1 MANNITGA
9 SLAPIYNRL
18 NQAPQY
24 HPVEAETFSDW
35 AIEAGDIVT
44 ISRGDDSYESP
55 VHSTTMTWKGA
66 PKVNINA
73 SGNEKREPVAK
84 IGKRKYNSGS
94 GGYRNSHE
102 MYYFAVT
109 AEGLFHE
116 VYDSDGR
123 FSRLQNTVEG
133 LRHEVYDTDGRFSL
147 LQNTVDGL
155 HHEVYDTNGRFSTL
169 QNTVNGLYHEVYD
182 TNGRFSTLR
191 NTVNGLY
198 HEVYD
203 TNGRFGTLQNTV
215 NGLYHEVYDTNGR
228 FSTLRNTVNGLYHEV
243 YDTNGRFSTL
253 QNTVNGLY
261 HEVYDTNGRYSTLKN
276 TVDGLYHEVYDT
288 NGKFSRLQNTVNGL
302 YHEVY
307 DTNGRFSTLRNTV
320 NGLYHEVYDTNGS
333 FSVLRNEVDG
343 LYSEVYD
350 SGTGI
355 TSRIESL
362 GNRISLVV
370 TDGSN
375 PSIKPA
381 SIVTAINESGSQ
393 VVLSADH
400 VQISGTTKI
409 NDVFT
414 VSGNSLLIKGGAMFG
429 TSDSYSLISGQN
441 ITASY
446 YSVRGSGYVR
456 FSGSGSSEYYDL
468 TSDVVK
474 TMIKKAEVDGNTL
487 KLTPVSGEIITFSKA
502 VTSIG
507 YAWNSGK
514 LTVTAYP
521 QGYSTQLLG
530 VAAAGSWDSTNPN
543 QYNGRIRYYEGSDD
557 ETQYNTGATFTVNA
571 QSRYNNG
578 WKAAE
583 DELVWPTSN
592 TSTASMTITHPSSNV
607 GQTASHVYTVS
618 VDSDYAYVKNAAN
631 TVVARVANSVTHN
644 IGITVNSGSAIAG
657 TQEGAQFISGCT
669 QIFSSMTLR
678 GHASGRYYKFTVSC
692 GGTTKNYYFTVYT

>member
-9 SLAPIYNRL
+9 SLTPIYNRL

-44 ISRGDDSYESP
+44 ISRGDDTYESP

-147 LQNTVDGL
+147 LQNTVNGLYHEVYDSTGKFSALQNTVDGL
-155 HHEVYDTNGRFSTL
+155 RHEVYDTNGRFS
-169 QNTVNGLYHEVYD
+169 
-182 TNGRFSTLR
+182 
-191 NTVNGLY
+191 
-198 HEVYD
+198 
-203 TNGRFGTLQNTV
+203 TLQNTV

-261 HEVYDTNGRYSTLKN
+261 HEVYDTNGRFSALRNTVNGLYHEVYDTNGRYSTLKN

-288 NGKFSRLQNTVNGL
+288 NGKFSKLQNTVNGL

-320 NGLYHEVYDTNGS
+320 NGLYHEVYDTSGKFSTLQNTVNGLSHEVYDTNGS

-350 SGTGI
+350 SSTGY

-375 PSIKPA
+375 PAIKPA
-381 SIVTAINESGSQ
+381 SIVTAINGSGSQ
-393 VVLSADH
+393 VIISANKINLDGYVTATNLDSNISNLAVVH
-400 VQISGTTKI
+400 VKSIQAASGTTNSTLSLHTISALTRLYVGSGQDQLSITRNVLAGMVKT
-409 NDVFT
+409 FS
-414 VSGNSLLIKGGAMFG
+414 VSGN
-429 TSDSYSLISGQN
+429 T
-441 ITASY
+441 
-446 YSVRGSGYVR
+446 
-456 FSGSGSSEYYDL
+456 L
-468 TSDVVK
+468 T
-474 TMIKKAEVDGNTL
+474 
-487 KLTPVSGEIITFSKA
+487 LTPFDGDPVTFSKA
-502 VTSIG
+502 VTDIG
-507 YAWNSGK
+507 YTWLSGGR
-514 LTVTAYP
+514 LRVTANP
-521 QGYSTQLLG
+521 QGYTKQLLG
-530 VAAAGSWDSTNPN
+530 VTVKDDGTGAWDNNVYS
-543 QYNGRIRYYEGSDD
+543 GKILYYEGSDD
-557 ETQYNTGATFTVNA
+557 ETTYETKATFTING
-571 QSRYNNG
+571 QQIYQNG
-578 WKAAE
+578 WNAARNAE
-583 DELVWPTSN
+583 TRITMTRGAYDEYSRTYTCTCTLS
-592 TSTASMTITHPSSNV
+592 SSLAPSS
-607 GQTASHVYTVS
+607 TFYL
-618 VDSDYAYVKNAAN
+618 YA
-631 TVVARVANSVTHN
+631 R
-644 IGITVNSGSAIAG
+644 
-657 TQEGAQFISGCT
+657 
-669 QIFSSMTLR
+669 
-678 GHASGRYYKFTVSC
+678 
-692 GGTTKNYYFTVYT
+692 